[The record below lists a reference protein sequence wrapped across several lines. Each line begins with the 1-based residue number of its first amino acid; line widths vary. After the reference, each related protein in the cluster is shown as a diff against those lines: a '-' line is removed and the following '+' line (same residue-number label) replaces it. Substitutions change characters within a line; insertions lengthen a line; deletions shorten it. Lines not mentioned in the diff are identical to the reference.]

1 MGEYDF
7 KQAVDKMLESHQI
20 NMDDPAIRSKVEEL
34 LLGMDV
40 FKVGT
45 MNDGSNFDY
54 NALDLAL
61 ADLAANGGAS
71 ATANHSYYGKPKTA
85 EDIWTDVQQ
94 VANQFVEHWTKTLP
108 EAWNEVLTSETL
120 QNALQKSLAPKASET
135 GIALGDES
143 WTNLVNSAQEVIQHI
158 TQVQEEAVQRM
169 EEAGEDFAN
178 PTDLLPAD
186 EGNFFTYLRDFMQ
199 KNNAQDD
206 TSGLKS
212 IPGQMKAA
220 VKEGVENIRVT
231 LDGERVGR
239 LVAPY
244 VSQQIARD
252 AYV

>member
-1 MGEYDF
+1 MVELSDENKRQFFIPRGFAHGFLVLSDEAIFTYKVDNMYAP
-7 KQAVDKMLESHQI
+7 QAEAGI
-20 NMDDPAIRSKVEEL
+20 RWNDPQ
-34 LLGMDV
+34 LGIQWPVSPD
-40 FKVGT
+40 
-45 MNDGSNFDY
+45 
-54 NALDLAL
+54 
-61 ADLAANGGAS
+61 
-71 ATANHSYYGKPKTA
+71 
-85 EDIWTDVQQ
+85 
-94 VANQFVEHWTKTLP
+94 
-108 EAWNEVLTSETL
+108 EVLTSETL

-143 WTNLVNSAQEVIQHI
+143 WTNLVNSAQEVVQHI

-169 EEAGEDFAN
+169 EEAGEEFAN

-186 EGNFFTYLRDFMQ
+186 EGSFFTYLRDFMQ